1 MKKLLLLST
10 IFLISSAGYAVDV
23 RPYVEGRLN
32 QNWIKDS
39 ESGMSTFKDSAV
51 GGSLEV
57 GAKIDQFRVGLEG
70 FYNDKAEDTINIDG
84 LDVKASM
91 KTKGLFLNAYYDIPL
106 GGQFKQLKPYVGAG
120 LGYTWG
126 KIDASVIGVKISEK
140 GDDPAWNV
148 GAGVAYGI
156 TDNTDVT
163 LGYRFEK
170 LDFGHLENHKV
181 SLGLRY
187 TF

>member
-23 RPYVEGRLN
+23 KPYVEGRLN
-32 QNWIKDS
+32 QNWIKAS
-39 ESGMSTFKDSAV
+39 EFKDSAV

-84 LDVKASM
+84 LDVKASI

-126 KIDASVIGVKISEK
+126 KGKVTRLDYDVSASGK

-148 GAGVAYGI
+148 GAGLAYGI

-170 LDFGHLENHKV
+170 LDFGHVGDHKV